1 LRIGVDATSW
11 VNRRGYGRFARNAIG
26 RLVELDHETTY
37 VLHIDE
43 PPAGGAELPPGA
55 EAVRVPV
62 SEPQSQATAARS
74 RRSVGDLIRMSR
86 SVRRSE
92 IDAFLFPSA
101 YSYFPV
107 LGVPTVVGVHD
118 LIAETF
124 PELTLPTRRARELW
138 RLKTTIAVRRAR
150 RLFTVSETSRDLLS
164 QNFGIERD
172 RLAVVPEAPD
182 PVFSPRPANRVAA
195 EVERLG
201 VDPVEGFILYAG
213 GISPHKSIETLV
225 DAYGLMRRSRAVLP
239 RLILVGELDDDP
251 YLSAGHALKT
261 QISALRLE
269 EQVVLPG
276 FVPDETL
283 ACLYSGAIA
292 VAIPSLAEGFGLPAV
307 EAAACGAPTVLS
319 DIPAHR
325 ETLGD
330 AALYFA
336 PQDAPALARVLETL
350 VEDPALRDSLGRRE
364 RRAVAGLTWDAAAN
378 SLGELIHSAANGSR
392 RG

>member
-1 LRIGVDATSW
+1 
-11 VNRRGYGRFARNAIG
+11 
-26 RLVELDHETTY
+26 
-37 VLHIDE
+37 
-43 PPAGGAELPPGA
+43 
-55 EAVRVPV
+55 
-62 SEPQSQATAARS
+62 
-74 RRSVGDLIRMSR
+74 MSR
-86 SVRRSE
+86 SVRGSE
-92 IDAFLFPSA
+92 VDAFLFPSA

-107 LGVPTVVGVHD
+107 LRVPTVVGVHD

-124 PELTLPTRRARELW
+124 PELTLPTRRARGLW
-138 RLKTTIAVRRAR
+138 RLKTAIAIRRAR
-150 RLFTVSETSRDLLS
+150 RLFTVSEASRDLLS
-164 QNFGIERD
+164 ESFGIERD

-182 PVFSPRPANRVAA
+182 PVFSPRPAKRVAT
-195 EVERLG
+195 ELEGLG
-201 VDPVEGFILYAG
+201 VDPAEGFILYAG

-225 DAYGLMRRSRAVLP
+225 DAYDLLRRSREELP

-251 YLSAGHALKT
+251 YLSAGGALKT
-261 QISALRLE
+261 RISALGLE
-269 EQVVLPG
+269 EHVVFPG

-330 AALYFA
+330 AAMYFK
-336 PQDAPALARVLETL
+336 PKDSPALARVLGTL
-350 VEDPALRDSLGRRE
+350 VDDPALRHSLGGRE
-364 RRAVAGLTWDAAAN
+364 RQAVAGLTWDAAAN
-378 SLGELIHSAANGSR
+378 RLGELIHAAANASR